1 MSNAH
6 FSTVTEDSSMTIS
19 NTNLED
25 KGISRSLKPKNN
37 WCKKVINDF
46 LIFLLKYINYNDVK
60 FTIHKHHLIIF
71 LSCLS

>member
-37 WCKKVINDF
+37 
-46 LIFLLKYINYNDVK
+46 
-60 FTIHKHHLIIF
+60 
-71 LSCLS
+71 